1 MMTDLAGR
9 IRYAAAAA
17 ILSGV
22 VCSGC
27 GVLPQGT
34 LPSLPFTAEE
44 SGAETAGAAGDV
56 PATGD
61 STGNAGAAGDS
72 AGDAARETVPG
83 EAASGTEEAGQNAGS
98 ETSVLEPA
106 PTYEAE
112 ALSDGSST
120 YGYHLLTA
128 EGQKIYDEVLS
139 AVRERRTVTV
149 STLDK
154 DKLNQVYDC
163 VTADHPELFYIS
175 GYTYTKHS
183 VMDKLLSISFEGNYE
198 MTAQQQEDAQ
208 KIVDDYTARC
218 FDDLPADAD
227 QYETAKY
234 LFDYIVTHT
243 DYDTAAEDNQTILS
257 AMQNGRSVCSGYA
270 KSFQFLLNK
279 AGIPCTLVTGTACGS
294 PHAWNLVLL
303 DGDYYFFDVTF
314 GDASYLGSDVNR
326 AVTGYEY
333 FGVTSE
339 ETGRTHT
346 ADGRIPLPVCRA
358 EADNYYV
365 HENARL
371 QAYDT
376 QRIAELA
383 RKAAAEGAGI
393 LRLQAATAPLYDE
406 LLDQLIGQQK
416 IYNYLPGVRSLNYI
430 RDKDMR
436 TLTFCF

>member
-1 MMTDLAGR
+1 MTDLAGR

-34 LPSLPFTAEE
+34 LSSLPFTAEE

-72 AGDAARETVPG
+72 AADAARETAPG

-163 VTADHPELFYIS
+163 VTADYPELFYIS

-371 QAYDT
+371 QSCDT

-416 IYNYLPGVRSLNYI
+416 IYNFLPGVRSLNYI

>member
-34 LPSLPFTAEE
+34 LSSLPFTAEE

-72 AGDAARETVPG
+72 AADAARETAPG

-163 VTADHPELFYIS
+163 VTADYPELFYIS

-234 LFDYIVTHT
+234 LFDCYEVTVVK
-243 DYDTAAEDNQTILS
+243 
-257 AMQNGRSVCSGYA
+257 G
-270 KSFQFLLNK
+270 
-279 AGIPCTLVTGTACGS
+279 
-294 PHAWNLVLL
+294 
-303 DGDYYFFDVTF
+303 
-314 GDASYLGSDVNR
+314 
-326 AVTGYEY
+326 
-333 FGVTSE
+333 
-339 ETGRTHT
+339 
-346 ADGRIPLPVCRA
+346 
-358 EADNYYV
+358 
-365 HENARL
+365 
-371 QAYDT
+371 
-376 QRIAELA
+376 
-383 RKAAAEGAGI
+383 
-393 LRLQAATAPLYDE
+393 
-406 LLDQLIGQQK
+406 
-416 IYNYLPGVRSLNYI
+416 
-430 RDKDMR
+430 
-436 TLTFCF
+436 